1 MSPFNLFTI
10 GYSGF
15 AIEDFIA
22 VLKKNSIGA
31 LVDIRSS
38 PYSKYFKDYDITSL
52 KFILNEK
59 KIYYL
64 FFGNELG
71 ARPEDHSLYTNGV
84 ADFSK
89 MANSKSFRNGC
100 ERVREGLNKF
110 SICLMCA
117 EKDPATCHRAILVT
131 NNFRNIYPEINIF
144 HIYSPSKIESQEQ
157 LDIRIMTINK
167 LDQGDLLKSE
177 IERQKDAYLS
187 QEKKI
192 AYTIES

>member
-38 PYSKYFKDYDITSL
+38 PYSQYFKDYDITNL

-59 KIYYL
+59 EIYYL

-89 MANSKSFRNGC
+89 MAESESFKNSCK
-100 ERVREGLNKF
+100 RVRDGLNKF

-117 EKDPATCHRAILVT
+117 EKDPATCHRTILVT

-144 HIYSPSKIESQEQ
+144 HIHSPSKEE
-157 LDIRIMTINK
+157 
-167 LDQGDLLKSE
+167 
-177 IERQKDAYLS
+177 
-187 QEKKI
+187 
-192 AYTIES
+192 